1 MRSFHRFPAKL
12 EYYRFIIYAVL
23 NSLQGHYQHHFSL
36 DEAVQD
42 GRVVNYVRLTILL
55 PNFGISRMI
64 LKGHIVKSISDSEL
78 SDSFDDQLSM

>member
-1 MRSFHRFPAKL
+1 M
-12 EYYRFIIYAVL
+12 

-36 DEAVQD
+36 DDAVQD
-42 GRVVNYVRLTILL
+42 AAVVNYVRLTIL
-55 PNFGISRMI
+55 PDGGISRMI